1 LGYILT
7 SMRFIVACLVIL
19 GILPPLLSASEPG
32 ADLARLLPD
41 EIAGWKQSR
50 EDRAFTRDTIF
61 EYLDGAG
68 ETYLGY
74 GFRRL
79 LVREYLDAA
88 GSLLVVEIYDM
99 ATAADAF
106 GIFSNDRDGEDVP
119 VGREAI
125 YGGGLLRFWKGPYF
139 VRLLAE
145 KETGGTRGMLT
156 GLGLR
161 IAAAIP
167 QGGSKPAL
175 LGCLPLERL
184 EKRSVRYFHK
194 QVSLNAHYYLADE
207 NVLLLDEGT
216 EVALARYK
224 AEWGKSMLLVCRHR
238 TPADARRAYLK
249 FRRAYFSPG
258 GDPNAGTTIEKIEN
272 GEFAGARLTG
282 PFLILVFESPDPG
295 SCESLLRSAE
305 TRIQEVLPWKNAE
318 PNKKK

>member
-1 LGYILT
+1 MPLLI
-7 SMRFIVACLVIL
+7 ACLIVL
-19 GILPPLLSASEPG
+19 GLLPPLASADPG
-32 ADLARLLPD
+32 ADLARFLPK
-41 EIAGWKQSR
+41 EIAGWKPSR
-50 EDRAFTRDTIF
+50 EDRAFTRGTIF
-61 EYLDGAG
+61 EYLDGGG

-88 GSLLVVEIYDM
+88 GSLLAAEIYDM
-99 ATAADAF
+99 GTAADAY
-106 GIFSNDRDGEDVP
+106 GVFSNDPDGEDVP

-145 KETGGTRGMLT
+145 RETGETKSVLL

-161 IAAAIP
+161 VAAAIP
-167 QGGSKPAL
+167 EGGSKPAL
-175 LGCLPLERL
+175 LECLPLERL
-184 EKRSVRYFHK
+184 EKKSVRYFHK

-207 NVLLLDEGT
+207 NVLLLDERT

-224 AEWGKSMLLVCRHR
+224 AEWGKAMLLVCRYR

-258 GDPNAGTTIEKIEN
+258 SDPNAGRTVEMIEN
-272 GEFAGARLTG
+272 GEFAGARLAG
-282 PFLILVFESPDPG
+282 PFLILVFESPDRG

-305 TRIQEVLPWKNAE
+305 TRIREVSPFKNTV
-318 PNKKK
+318 PGKTG